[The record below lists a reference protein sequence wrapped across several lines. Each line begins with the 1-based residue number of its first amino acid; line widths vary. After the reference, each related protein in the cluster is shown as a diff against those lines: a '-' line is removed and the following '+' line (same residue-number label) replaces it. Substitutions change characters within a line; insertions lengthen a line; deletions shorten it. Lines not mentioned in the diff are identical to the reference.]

1 MRVIESPRLMQQT
14 AEELRN
20 KGKILAFVPT
30 MGYLHEG
37 HLSLMR
43 EGRRRADTVI
53 ASVFVNPTQFG
64 PQEDLASY
72 PRDFERDCTLME
84 SAEVDIVFHPRAE
97 DMYPDGFQ
105 TYVTV
110 ERVSR
115 TLCGRSRPHHFRGV
129 ATVVTKLFNIVKP
142 HVALFGWKDFQQV
155 VVIRRMV
162 KDLNFDVEIV
172 GCPIVRESDGLAMSS
187 RNTYLSAEERQEALG
202 LKQALDEA
210 RAQVQ
215 GGQRE
220 AAAILARVR
229 EILSARPGIR
239 IDYVEICHPETLE
252 GIERIE
258 GPALLAIAA
267 YVGRTRLIDNCLL
280 AE

>member
-1 MRVIESPRLMQQT
+1 MRVIESPRIMQQT

-20 KGKILAFVPT
+20 KGKIIAFVPT

-43 EGRRRADTVI
+43 EGRRRADIVI

-72 PRDFERDCTLME
+72 PRDFERDCALME
-84 SAEVDIVFHPRAE
+84 SAQVDIVFHPRAE

-105 TYVTV
+105 SYVTV
-110 ERVSR
+110 EKVSQP
-115 TLCGRSRPHHFRGV
+115 LCGRSRPHHFRGV
-129 ATVVTKLFNIVKP
+129 ATVVAKLFNIIKP

-155 VVIRRMV
+155 VVIQRMV
-162 KDLNFDVEIV
+162 KDLNFDLEIV
-172 GCPIVRESDGLAMSS
+172 GCPTMREPDGLAMSS
-187 RNTYLSAEERQEALG
+187 RNTYLSAEERKEALG

-210 RAQVQ
+210 SALVR
-215 GGQRE
+215 GGERE

-229 EILSARPGIR
+229 QVLSERPGIR
-239 IDYVEICHPETLE
+239 LDYVELRHPETLE
-252 GIERIE
+252 NIERIE
-258 GPALLAIAA
+258 GPTLLAIAA

-280 AE
+280 AV

>member
-1 MRVIESPRLMQQT
+1 MRVIESPRAMQQT
-14 AEELRN
+14 AEKLRN

-43 EGRRRADTVI
+43 EGRRRADIVI

-72 PRDFERDCTLME
+72 PRDFERDCALME
-84 SAEVDIVFHPRAE
+84 SAQVDIVFHPRAE
-97 DMYPDGFQ
+97 EMYPDGYQ

-110 ERVSR
+110 ERVSQP
-115 TLCGRSRPHHFRGV
+115 LCGRSRPHHFRGV
-129 ATVVTKLFNIVKP
+129 ATVVAKLFNIVKP

-162 KDLNFDVEIV
+162 QDLNFDVEII
-172 GCPIVRESDGLAMSS
+172 GCPTVRESDGLAMSS
-187 RNTYLSAEERQEALG
+187 RNTYLNAEERREALG
-202 LKQALDEA
+202 IKQALDEA
-210 RAQVQ
+210 CALVRA
-215 GGQRE
+215 GERE
-220 AAAILARVR
+220 TAAVLARVR
-229 EILSARPGIR
+229 QVLAARPKVR
-239 IDYVEICHPETLE
+239 IDYVELRHPETLE
-252 GIERIE
+252 DIERIE

-267 YVGRTRLIDNCLL
+267 FVGRTRLIDNCLL
-280 AE
+280 GA